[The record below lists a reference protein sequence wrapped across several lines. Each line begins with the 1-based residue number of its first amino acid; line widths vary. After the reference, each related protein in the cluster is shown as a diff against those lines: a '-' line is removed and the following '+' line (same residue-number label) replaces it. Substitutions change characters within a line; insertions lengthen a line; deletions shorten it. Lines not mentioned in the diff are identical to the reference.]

1 MKLYKLTALT
11 LTAVLAAISVAGCGQ
26 KTKKI
31 EPAHQQS
38 SQIVYDDAEHIGENK
53 IKANLLETVS
63 ANDTV
68 FTLKSVISPD
78 NMEDEGCNYIY
89 FDVTI
94 KNNSSTAY
102 TLSTLNNFYLIMPD
116 GTEVYSDIR
125 TQLFAMSRFKEN
137 TYFSD
142 PFEIPAN
149 GEFSGIVGGFL
160 LDKNAESFTVGF
172 FPTKDSPRAKGDV
185 MLIDVAASDIK
196 APDASIMK

>member
-1 MKLYKLTALT
+1 MKTNRFTAL
-11 LTAVLAAISVAGCGQ
+11 ALAAVMGAAITTSCGQ
-26 KTKKI
+26 KKTTVTDT
-31 EPAHQQS
+31 P
-38 SQIVYDDAEHIGENK
+38 SQTSEIIMDDAEHIGKNK

-68 FTLKSVISPD
+68 FTLNKVVSPEDKED
-78 NMEDEGCNYIY
+78 NGCRYVF

-102 TLSTLNNFYLIMPD
+102 TLSTLKNFYITLED
-116 GTEVYSDIR
+116 GTDIYSDIR
-125 TQLFAMSRFKEN
+125 TQLYASSNFKEN

-149 GEFSGIVGGFL
+149 GEFKGLVGGFL
-160 LDKNAESFTVGF
+160 LDKKVEKFTVGF

-185 MLIDVAASDIK
+185 MVIDVTADNIQ
-196 APDASIMK
+196 APDASILK